1 MTIGER
7 IKQRRMELGLSVDE
21 VAEKL
26 GKNRATVYRYESNE
40 IENLPVGTLEPL
52 AKILETTPAQLMGWE
67 DEEQDE
73 NYRRIFARNLNKF
86 LEINGKN
93 QADIATLLNVSQAA
107 VSNWCKGIKIPRMG
121 KVQALADY
129 FGINKSDLLDDKPEQ
144 HEKPRG
150 VKIPV
155 LGDVAAGI
163 PIEAIEDIIDYEEI
177 DEDLARRGDFFGL
190 RIKGNSMSPRIQSGD
205 VVIVRVQSDAENG
218 DIVIA
223 KVNGDDACCKKLLKH
238 NDGITLLSFNQ
249 DYEPLSFNKQD
260 IASLPV
266 SIIGKVV
273 ELRGKF

>member
-73 NYRRIFARNLNKF
+73 NYRRIFARNLNRF
-86 LEINGKN
+86 LEVNGKN

-107 VSNWCKGIKIPRMG
+107 VSNWCKGIKMPRMD

-129 FGINKSDLLDDKPEQ
+129 FGINKSDLLEDK
-144 HEKPRG
+144 G
-150 VKIPV
+150 VQ
-155 LGDVAAGI
+155 
-163 PIEAIEDIIDYEEI
+163 EEDNSYYI
-177 DEDLARRGDFFGL
+177 DEDAKELAQFLFKNPEYRVLFDAA
-190 RIKGNSMSPRIQSGD
+190 KD
-205 VVIVRVQSDAENG
+205 VSA
-218 DIVIA
+218 
-223 KVNGDDACCKKLLKH
+223 DDLEMVKTIIDKFKK
-238 NDGITLLSFNQ
+238 
-249 DYEPLSFNKQD
+249 
-260 IASLPV
+260 
-266 SIIGKVV
+266 
-273 ELRGKF
+273 